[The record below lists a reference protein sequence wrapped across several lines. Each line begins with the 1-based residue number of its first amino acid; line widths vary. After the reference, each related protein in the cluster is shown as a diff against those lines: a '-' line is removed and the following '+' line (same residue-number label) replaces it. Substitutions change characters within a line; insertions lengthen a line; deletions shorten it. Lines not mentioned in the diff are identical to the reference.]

1 MKEKSHINTGKIGL
15 FSNVNLKHLL
25 IAALVFHLTIAVA
38 ANGIGRLGLLPD
50 TFDTNGI
57 GIGFALDSVT
67 YRQEIVG
74 LVETLYQR
82 GPAAWLTANGGLHV
96 KLYSLSFALFSPLF
110 GYTTLSAEPLNA
122 VYYLLILILV
132 FALGR
137 EIFDK
142 SVGLLAAGVVAIWPS
157 FLLHTTQLLRDPF
170 FIVLMLALVLI
181 CTIWL
186 TRVFPTLKGFGF
198 GMIGAA
204 VACTI
209 WLLRGQMWEV
219 VLAIAFFTAAL
230 LVIRQIREK
239 RLLVGN
245 SLGLGLLLIVM
256 VVVPRAAEK
265 LQLYSFP
272 INEDAEVIQ
281 PATDSASQDPS
292 PESPSPA
299 RDIEPPLP
307 PGAGLQARIT
317 RIRHRF
323 VQKYPNAGSNIDTGV
338 SFASKADIARYLPR
352 AVVIG
357 LFSPFPNMWFVP
369 GTEVGLKGR
378 IFCGLETAVMYL
390 VNILAVL
397 GVWFRRQQ
405 LTTWL
410 LVLIIGAGLTAL
422 GLVVSNIAALYRMR
436 YVFWILIIILGME
449 GARQFFSRRS
459 LKKTA
464 AG

>member
-1 MKEKSHINTGKIGL
+1 MKEKSHINTGEIGL
-15 FSNVNLKHLL
+15 LSQLKLKHLL

-82 GPAAWLTANGGLHV
+82 GPSAWLTANGGLHV
-96 KLYSLSFALFSPLF
+96 KLYSLSFALCYPLF
-110 GYTTLSAEPLNA
+110 GYTMLSAEPLNA
-122 VYYLLILILV
+122 LYYLLILILV

-157 FLLHTTQLLRDPF
+157 FLLHTMQLLRDPF

-186 TRVFPTLKGFGF
+186 TRVFPTLKGFGL
-198 GMIGAA
+198 GMAGAA
-204 VACTI
+204 VVCTI

-265 LQLYSFP
+265 LQVYSFP
-272 INEDAEVIQ
+272 INEDAEVAE
-281 PATDSASQDPS
+281 PAIDSASQN
-292 PESPSPA
+292 PSPA
-299 RDIEPPLP
+299 NPAQDIEPPLP

-390 VNILAVL
+390 VEIFAVL

-410 LVLIIGAGLTAL
+410 LVLVIGAGLTAL